1 MATGGAARR
10 LRADWSRPQG
20 FHQHVM
26 DDLHHHLAGLDRLDD
41 LGAHGA
47 FLHLVDEGADHFEG
61 HVGLKQGAAHFAH
74 GHIDIGLRQRT
85 TAGELVENA

>member
-10 LRADWSRPQG
+10 LRARLVATQRFD
-20 FHQHVM
+20 QHVM
-26 DDLHHHLAGLDRLDD
+26 DDLDHHLAGLDRLDD

-47 FLHLVDEGADHFEG
+47 FLHLVDEGAHHFER
-61 HVGLKQGAAHFAH
+61 HVGFKQGAAHFAH

-85 TAGELVENA
+85 AAGELVENA